1 MYLFIIFRLTFN
13 FLVAIIQEYIR
24 GSFPNKKMK
33 GFV

>member
-24 GSFPNKKMK
+24 GSFPNKK
-33 GFV
+33 